1 MMVEAIGQG
10 GAALRGN
17 PLRAGLGALAI
28 GVAVATI
35 VLVVSA
41 LDGVAL
47 YARQST
53 ARTFGSDTF
62 LIAQVASPGRVSR
75 RELQEQLQRNP
86 PIRRSELK
94 FLEQEIGS
102 RTLDDEARRAAI
114 ARLDRIEQDIVHT
127 RFPLELADRMYTLR
141 QHVDFVRSQLAR
153 EDAPH

>member
-1 MMVEAIGQG
+1 MTIEAIRQG

-17 PLRAGLGALAI
+17 PLRASLGALAI
-28 GVAVATI
+28 AVAVATI

-53 ARTFGSDTF
+53 ARTFGADTF

-94 FLEQEIGS
+94 FVEQHAGGMVIYAPNAQTRADVIVGGS
-102 RTLDDEARRAAI
+102 K
-114 ARLDRIEQDIVHT
+114 IENVSIT
-127 RFPLELADRMYTLR
+127 GTTW
-141 QHVDFVRSQLAR
+141 QLAR
-153 EDAPH
+153 DPRSGDRARPVLPRR

>member
-1 MMVEAIGQG
+1 MIIEAISQG

-17 PLRAGLGALAI
+17 PLRASLGALAI
-28 GVAVATI
+28 AVAVATI

-53 ARTFGSDTF
+53 ARTFGADTF

-75 RELQEQLQRNP
+75 RELQEQLLRNP

-94 FLEQEIGS
+94 FVEQHAGGMVVYAPNAQTRADVIAGGS
-102 RTLDDEARRAAI
+102 QDRE
-114 ARLDRIEQDIVHT
+114 RLDHRHD
-127 RFPLELADRMYTLR
+127 LATGGDPRSGDR
-141 QHVDFVRSQLAR
+141 AR
-153 EDAPH
+153 PVLPRR